1 LKRFHFIFGLLMFVA
16 FLLTGQYMDKFH
28 NHLDG
33 AEIGVR
39 MLYRTRHIFILLAS
53 LLQLGLGLYLQTR
66 AGQWQ
71 KRLQLA
77 GSAVLTGGTL
87 LLVYAFFS
95 EPKTRDLTT
104 PFSHQAL
111 YLLLLGIVLHGL
123 SSFNQSVE
131 SKRQNNEL

>member
-1 LKRFHFIFGLLMFVA
+1 MKRFHFIFGLATFAA

-33 AEIGVR
+33 TEIGVR

-53 LLQLGLGLYLQTR
+53 LLHLALGLYHETR

-71 KRLQLA
+71 RRVQRA
-77 GSAVLTGGTL
+77 GSAALTGGTL

-95 EPKTRDLTT
+95 EARTRDLDT
-104 PFSHQAL
+104 PYSHWAL
-111 YLLLLGIVLHGL
+111 YLILFGVVLHAISGWRKHHAT
-123 SSFNQSVE
+123 ND
-131 SKRQNNEL
+131 